1 MKNGKLTVAIVG
13 MGFGSCFLPI
23 YLKHPD
29 VEHVIMVDTNPDQLK
44 ALADMYL
51 LDESYYTTDFEA
63 VLQNPDVDAVRS
75 GHSARAACAHVGS
88 GAQRRQALRLHHPHG
103 YVHEGAGRRYQ
114 GAEGFRQ
121 TLYVH
126 GNFRLHPRVSVCEG
140 AVRIRRN
147 GQAAVY
153 ALRPLSGYGGLALYW
168 DGFPPLAH
176 PTHAIGPCFALAGQR
191 PVSVFGRGSG
201 KVRPELEKQ
210 YGCPFAFESAL
221 VALEDGETTVE
232 MERFLYH
239 VARGY
244 SECFNIY
251 GENKSFEW
259 DQLNG
264 DKHVM
269 FSRDL
274 VWENEN
280 RGGKID
286 EEYVQV
292 PDYAHL
298 LPDVIG
304 RFTYEVAY
312 DEVNPHLSFKQGGG
326 HGGSHPHLVHE
337 FVTSILE
344 DRTPF
349 PSDIDAAL
357 LDRRWSPAHESAME
371 GGTVK
376 SLPKYEEL

>member
-1 MKNGKLTVAIVG
+1 M
-13 MGFGSCFLPI
+13 C
-23 YLKHPD
+23 
-29 VEHVIMVDTNPDQLK
+29 
-44 ALADMYL
+44 
-51 LDESYYTTDFEA
+51 
-63 VLQNPDVDAVRS
+63 
-75 GHSARAACAHVGS
+75 
-88 GAQRRQALRLHHPHG
+88 
-103 YVHEGAGRRYQ
+103 
-114 GAEGFRQ
+114 
-121 TLYVH
+121 
-126 GNFRLHPRVSVCEG
+126 
-140 AVRIRRN
+140 IRDR
-147 GQAAVY
+147 
-153 ALRPLSGYGGLALYW
+153 
-168 DGFPPLAH
+168 
-176 PTHAIGPCFALAGQR
+176 
-191 PVSVFGRGSG
+191 
-201 KVRPELEKQ
+201 EKQ

-349 PSDIDAAL
+349 PSDIDAAYWTGVGL
-357 LDRRWSPAHESAME
+357 LAHESAME

>member
-1 MKNGKLTVAIVG
+1 M
-13 MGFGSCFLPI
+13 
-23 YLKHPD
+23 
-29 VEHVIMVDTNPDQLK
+29 
-44 ALADMYL
+44 
-51 LDESYYTTDFEA
+51 
-63 VLQNPDVDAVRS
+63 
-75 GHSARAACAHVGS
+75 
-88 GAQRRQALRLHHPHG
+88 
-103 YVHEGAGRRYQ
+103 
-114 GAEGFRQ
+114 
-121 TLYVH
+121 
-126 GNFRLHPRVSVCEG
+126 
-140 AVRIRRN
+140 
-147 GQAAVY
+147 
-153 ALRPLSGYGGLALYW
+153 
-168 DGFPPLAH
+168 
-176 PTHAIGPCFALAGQR
+176 
-191 PVSVFGRGSG
+191 
-201 KVRPELEKQ
+201 
-210 YGCPFAFESAL
+210 
-221 VALEDGETTVE
+221 ALEDGETTVE

-312 DEVNPHLSFKQGGG
+312 DGVNPHLSFKQGGG

-349 PSDIDAAL
+349 PSDIDAAYWTGVGL
-357 LDRRWSPAHESAME
+357 LAHESAME

>member
-1 MKNGKLTVAIVG
+1 MKKLNVALVGLSFGLEFVAIY
-13 MGFGSCFLPI
+13 CR
-23 YLKHPD
+23 HPD
-29 VEHVIMVDTNPDQLK
+29 VDKVYVVDKNQK
-44 ALADMYL
+44 L
-51 LDESYYTTDFEA
+51 LDLARERYSIPQSQCFTDLQD
-63 VLQNPDVDAVRS
+63 VLDIPEIDAVHLVTPPSTHAPFSVRVLNAGKHCGCTIPMGMS
-75 GHSARAACAHVGS
+75 LEELKQVIAARKAAGKNYMFMETTIFQREFLYLKELYEKGELGRLQYMTCAHY
-88 GAQRRQALRLHHPHG
+88 QDM
-103 YVHEGAGRRYQ
+103 EGW
-114 GAEGFRQ
+114 
-121 TLYVH
+121 
-126 GNFRLHPRVSVCEG
+126 PS
-140 AVRIRRN
+140 
-147 GQAAVY
+147 
-153 ALRPLSGYGGLALYW
+153 YW

-349 PSDIDAAL
+349 PSDIDAAYWTGVGL
-357 LDRRWSPAHESAME
+357 LAHESAME

>member
-1 MKNGKLTVAIVG
+1 MDKVYVVDKNQKLLDLARERYSIPQSQCFTDLQDVLDIPEIDAVHLVTPPSTHAPFSVRVLNAGKHCGCTIPMG
-13 MGFGSCFLPI
+13 MSLEELKQVIAARKAAGKNYMFMETTIFQREFL
-23 YLKHPD
+23 YLK
-29 VEHVIMVDTNPDQLK
+29 ELYEK
-44 ALADMYL
+44 GELGR
-51 LDESYYTTDFEA
+51 
-63 VLQNPDVDAVRS
+63 LQYMT
-75 GHSARAACAHVGS
+75 CAHY
-88 GAQRRQALRLHHPHG
+88 QDM
-103 YVHEGAGRRYQ
+103 EGW
-114 GAEGFRQ
+114 
-121 TLYVH
+121 
-126 GNFRLHPRVSVCEG
+126 PS
-140 AVRIRRN
+140 
-147 GQAAVY
+147 
-153 ALRPLSGYGGLALYW
+153 YW

-349 PSDIDAAL
+349 PSDIDAAYWTGVGL
-357 LDRRWSPAHESAME
+357 LAHESAME